1 MWLNQTMQKLINQ
14 IIMVKFSALPGEL
27 GNICKIISKINR
39 TEKIAPKHIKNI
51 YLLAKLIQV

>member
-1 MWLNQTMQKLINQ
+1 
-14 IIMVKFSALPGEL
+14 MVKFSALPREL

-39 TEKIAPKHIKNI
+39 TEKIAPKHIRNI